1 MSDFSD
7 ALRRLR
13 GDRSI
18 RDVAK
23 LAAVSKT
30 QISDLESGRRRPT
43 QAMAAALDKALGA
56 GGELIALAA
65 LRADRPLLEQA
76 AALHR
81 GVCGTLSAG
90 PMSAT
95 SLDEWDWAIARH
107 GRATRWKSDVEL
119 LPDLMAD
126 FADLQRL
133 LNHRHPA
140 PVRQR
145 LTRYVAQMSGLM
157 ALTLLKLGDPAA
169 RDWWRTGRAAA
180 AAAEDRATLSWIYAH
195 EAYQLYYSGDLHG
208 AVELALR
215 SQHVAG
221 GLPCVGPALAAPLA
235 ARAHA
240 LLGRHD
246 ETAAALRDA
255 GTALARLNEDDQQ
268 QSAFGYSENQLAFH
282 SSNAWTHLHQTSRA
296 RDEQAR
302 ALELYPASDH
312 MDLALIQLDQA
323 ACMITDGDAEGAA
336 VYMADTIVSLP
347 EEHRS
352 ALIIYRAQELA
363 ATVPVSRELRVLRE
377 VLALPPAAQEQV

>member
-1 MSDFSD
+1 MSDFSE

-18 RDVAK
+18 RDVAR

-30 QISDLESGRRRPT
+30 QIGDLESGKRLPT
-43 QAMAAALDKALGA
+43 QVTAAALDRALGA
-56 GGELIALAA
+56 VGELIALAA
-65 LRADRPLLEQA
+65 LRVDRPLVEQA

-81 GVCGTLSAG
+81 GVTDTLAAG
-90 PMSAT
+90 PMSTT

-107 GRATRWKSDVEL
+107 GRATRWQPEAEL

-126 FADLQRL
+126 FAELQRI

-195 EAYQLYYSGDLHG
+195 EAYQHYYNGNLNS

-215 SQHVAG
+215 SQHIAG

-240 LLGRHD
+240 HLGRHD
-246 ETAAALRDA
+246 ETAAALGEAR
-255 GTALARLNEDDQQ
+255 TALDRLDGISRR

-282 SSNAWTHLHQTSRA
+282 SSNAWTHLRQTARA
-296 RDEQAR
+296 RDEQTR
-302 ALELYPASDH
+302 ALELYPAGDH
-312 MDLALIQLDQA
+312 TDLALIQLDQA
-323 ACMITDGDAEGAA
+323 ACMIVDGDPEGASIS
-336 VYMADTIVSLP
+336 MADTIVSLP

-352 ALIIYRAQELA
+352 ALIIHRARELA
-363 ATVPVSRELRVLRE
+363 TTVPASRELRVLRE
-377 VLALPPAAQEQV
+377 VLALPPLTQEQV